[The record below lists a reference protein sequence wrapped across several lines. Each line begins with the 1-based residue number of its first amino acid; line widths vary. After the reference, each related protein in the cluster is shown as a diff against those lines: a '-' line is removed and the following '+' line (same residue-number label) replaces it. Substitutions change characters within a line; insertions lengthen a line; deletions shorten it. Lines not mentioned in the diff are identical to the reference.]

1 MIGQSTTMM
10 SLLHHNYVS
19 CSESSDYSP
28 PVGRYNLDEDTS
40 MDCLDITIINDNI
53 LESTE
58 DLIGQLDGFIVDGL
72 PVQSIDGVEI
82 NPAQTLVQIQDN
94 DGMCRSH

>member
-1 MIGQSTTMM
+1 MIGPFIIMM

-58 DLIGQLDGFIVDGL
+58 DLIGQLDSFVVDGL
-72 PVQSIDGVEI
+72 PVQSINGIEI

-94 DGMCRSH
+94 DGMCR

>member
-1 MIGQSTTMM
+1 MFK
-10 SLLHHNYVS
+10 
-19 CSESSDYSP
+19 CAESSDYSP

-40 MDCLDITIINDNI
+40 MDCLDLTVINDNI

-58 DLIGQLDGFIVDGL
+58 DLTGQLESFVVNGL
-72 PVQSIDGVEI
+72 PVQSIDGVEL

-94 DGMCRSH
+94 DGMYMLLVGNTVPSSD